1 MRHLYGA
8 AMAVALA
15 AALFFGTTWGYLRV
29 TRTFLPYA
37 NGLPANGGSLYHYH
51 NVLTGGG
58 VLLAVG
64 LAVGLAMVIPW
75 VSPLASGLPG
85 LVLLAW
91 SGLYLSDVK
100 DAFRLIPLKNRDF
113 GAGFEALLMSG
124 LLAAVAIGMIVPLFV
139 PSRWRRPAR
148 QDADESTLISPEVGT
163 VYEETI
169 VGFPATPPSTGSNV
183 VTEWGTTQTQPV
195 AGQGPITPPGGARA
209 PWDPAP

>member
-8 AMAVALA
+8 ALAVALA

-29 TRTFLPYA
+29 TRTFLPYT
-37 NGLPANGGSLYHYH
+37 NGLPASGGSLYHYH
-51 NVLTGGG
+51 HVLYGGG

-64 LAVGLAMVIPW
+64 LAAGLAMVIPW

-91 SGLYLSDVK
+91 TGLYLSDVK
-100 DAFRLIPLKNRDF
+100 DAFRLIPLRNHDF

-124 LLAAVAIGMIVPLFV
+124 LLAMLGIALVIPLFI

-148 QDADESTLISPEVGT
+148 AEADSALLTPEVGT

-169 VGFPATPPSTGSNV
+169 PGFASPSPLPTGSNV
-183 VTEWGTTQTQPV
+183 VTEWGQTQPV
-195 AGQGPITPPGGARA
+195 ANAPITPPGGARA

>member
-1 MRHLYGA
+1 MLY
-8 AMAVALA
+8 
-15 AALFFGTTWGYLRV
+15 
-29 TRTFLPYA
+29 
-37 NGLPANGGSLYHYH
+37 
-51 NVLTGGG
+51 GGG

-75 VSPLASGLPG
+75 ASPLASGLPG

-91 SGLYLSDVK
+91 TGLYLSDVK
-100 DAFRLIPLKNRDF
+100 DAFRLIPLKNHDF

-124 LLAAVAIGMIVPLFV
+124 LLGAVAIGMIVPLFV

-148 QDADESTLISPEVGT
+148 PDTGESTLISPEVGT

-169 VGFPATPPSTGSNV
+169 AGFPAAPLSTGSNV
-183 VTEWGTTQTQPV
+183 VTEWSTTQTQPA